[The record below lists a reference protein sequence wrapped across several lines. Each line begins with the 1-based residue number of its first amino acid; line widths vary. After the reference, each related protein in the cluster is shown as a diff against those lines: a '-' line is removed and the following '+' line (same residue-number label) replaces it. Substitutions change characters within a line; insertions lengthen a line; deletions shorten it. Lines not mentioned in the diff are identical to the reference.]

1 MSNDHRHDSQLDR
14 RGFLKTAGAGFT
26 AAGLGLAPGAAIVGA
41 GAAGVT
47 ALAQGRALTDAE
59 KLARIASNSYPLRSL
74 FRTRGEFGGGA
85 GGGAGR
91 GGGRRGGA
99 AGQAPG
105 AGGQAAAAG
114 GGPAGAATAGQAG
127 EASRGVQA
135 AGARGGRGGGGG
147 GAAARDELRKKY
159 GTLTMLDFPQ
169 FTKDT
174 FPGVTHMDIWD
185 QLCGDPSDPSM
196 YGAGGGGRFDPASP
210 SGRKWIDQLA
220 SNLVKT
226 GTKIQHISNN
236 APNNMASLDDTARQA
251 GIAVAR
257 VWLDAAARLGVTSM
271 RVNTGGPNPAPVAA
285 QRSSDGY
292 PRNTEIIPYMDKCV
306 ESFKEMADYG
316 GKVGVKVTIENHW
329 GLAADPMRIVAILE
343 AVNHPYCEATPDFC
357 NWEYEY
363 MLFSGL
369 KVLAPYSHSNVHAKY
384 WERWGDKQDVQRATR
399 IMLAGGFKGTF
410 ALEYEAGPWDGVE
423 GERYLF
429 KEVMAALSTPMAELG
444 TTPNAIG

>member
-1 MSNDHRHDSQLDR
+1 MSHDHRQDSQLDR
-14 RGFLKTAGAGFT
+14 RGFFRSAGLT
-26 AAGLGLAPGAAIVGA
+26 AAGLALVPGAALT
-41 GAAGVT
+41 GAARPIV
-47 ALAQGRALTDAE
+47 QGRPLTEPE
-59 KLARIASNSYPLRSL
+59 KLARIASNTYPVRAL
-74 FRTRGEFGGGA
+74 FRRRGEGAGGGRAGGAGGGRRGGGA
-85 GGGAGR
+85 GQAGAAQAGAGRAGAGQAGAAAGRRGGGGGAGR
-91 GGGRRGGA
+91 GA
-99 AGQAPG
+99 Q
-105 AGGQAAAAG
+105 
-114 GGPAGAATAGQAG
+114 TA
-127 EASRGVQA
+127 
-135 AGARGGRGGGGG
+135 
-147 GAAARDELRKKY
+147 ELRKKY

-185 QLCGDPSDPSM
+185 QLCGSPDDETM
-196 YGAGGGGRFDPASP
+196 YGELPGGQNGFNPSSA

-220 SNLVKT
+220 GNLVKT
-226 GTKIQHISNN
+226 GTTIQHISNN
-236 APNNMASLDDTARQA
+236 APRNMASLDDAERQQ

-257 VWLDAAARLGVTSM
+257 IWLDAGAALGAKSM

-292 PRNTEIIPYMDKCV
+292 PRNTEIMPWMDKCV

-343 AVNHPYCEATPDFC
+343 AVNHPHCEATPDFC

-399 IMLAGGFKGTF
+399 IMIAGGFKGTF
-410 ALEYEAGPWDGVE
+410 ALEYEAGPHDGVE
-423 GERYLF
+423 GERYLL
-429 KEVMAALSTPMAELG
+429 KEVLAALSTPMAEI
-444 TTPNAIG
+444 TAPAAARV

>member
-1 MSNDHRHDSQLDR
+1 MSHDHRQDSQLDR
-14 RGFLKTAGAGFT
+14 RGFFRTAGFS
-26 AAGLGLAPGAAIVGA
+26 AAGLALAPGAALTA
-41 GAAGVT
+41 GATPLV
-47 ALAQGRALTDAE
+47 QGRALTEPE
-59 KLARIASNSYPLRSL
+59 KLARIASNTYPVRAL
-74 FRTRGEFGGGA
+74 FRTRGEFGGGGRGAGAAGA
-85 GGGAGR
+85 GGA
-91 GGGRRGGA
+91 GRRGGA
-99 AGQAPG
+99 AGQAG
-105 AGGQAAAAG
+105 AGAQ
-114 GGPAGAATAGQAG
+114 AGAGRAGAGAQAGAGQAG
-127 EASRGVQA
+127 AGAQA

-147 GAAARDELRKKY
+147 GQASRDELRKKY

-185 QLCGDPSDPSM
+185 QLCGDPADASM
-196 YGAGGGGRFDPASP
+196 YGGLPGGGGGFNPASA

-220 SNLVKT
+220 NILAKT
-226 GTKIQHISNN
+226 GTKVQHISNN
-236 APNNMASLDDTARQA
+236 APRNMASLEDGPRQE

-257 VWLDAAARLGVTSM
+257 IWLDAAAALGAKSM

-292 PRNTEIIPYMDKCV
+292 PRNTEIIPWMDKCV

-399 IMLAGGFKGTF
+399 IMIAGGFKGTF
-410 ALEYEAGPWDGVE
+410 ALEYEAGPHDGVE
-423 GERYLF
+423 GERYLMR
-429 KEVMAALSTPMAELG
+429 EVLAALSTPMAEVVRPG
-444 TTPNAIG
+444 AVA